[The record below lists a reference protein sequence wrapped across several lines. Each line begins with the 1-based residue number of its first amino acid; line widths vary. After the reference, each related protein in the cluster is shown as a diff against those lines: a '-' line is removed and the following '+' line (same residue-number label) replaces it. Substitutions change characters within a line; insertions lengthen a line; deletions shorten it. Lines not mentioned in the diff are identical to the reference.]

1 MVGVVGVVVVVV
13 TDAVAVAVTVVVVTE
28 DEEGAEFGGVR
39 ELVRAE
45 DSREDK
51 PDGIKKKKA

>member
-1 MVGVVGVVVVVV
+1 MVGVVVVTVV
-13 TDAVAVAVTVVVVTE
+13 VAVTVVVVTE
-28 DEEGAEFGGVR
+28 DEEGAEFGEVR

-51 PDGIKKKKA
+51 PAGIKEKKA